1 VKNINK
7 IIFISAITFIFSG
20 CNQYFVSTSPQ
31 NTYYGAYNRRDFTHA
46 DVKLFKKDSKLICD
60 GSIYLNS
67 PSRSITMK
75 NEKTDAKMKLG
86 CNDGTILDITW
97 QLNKGSFKDGT
108 GEGVDQFNNSYKFST
123 ISKGEFKKI
132 AEDKVKISFP
142 SDHKKSYLR
151 Y

>member
-1 VKNINK
+1 MKNINK

-46 DVKLFKKDSKLICD
+46 DVKLFKKDSK
-60 GSIYLNS
+60 
-67 PSRSITMK
+67 
-75 NEKTDAKMKLG
+75 MKLG

-123 ISKGEFKKI
+123 ISKGELKKI